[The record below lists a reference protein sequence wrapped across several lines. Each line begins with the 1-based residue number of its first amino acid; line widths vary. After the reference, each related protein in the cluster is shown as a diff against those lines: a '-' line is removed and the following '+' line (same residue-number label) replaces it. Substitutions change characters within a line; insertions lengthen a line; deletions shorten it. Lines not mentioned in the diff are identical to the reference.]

1 LQRNQSVFEMV
12 EDILACQAKSL
23 ADKTGQPSERA
34 LDIVTDT
41 EAGRQLRELAN
52 GEHRC
57 KKAQHWQASIRWDR
71 AEERLMHLI
80 ASEVLSRFVV
90 ERPYSWVEGYME
102 WLEGKEARTP
112 YHALLEEELASLQG

>member
-12 EDILACQAKSL
+12 EDILARQAKSL

-34 LDIVTDT
+34 LDILTDT